1 MMDLMYE
8 IPSQENVEKVVVTKE
23 LIKEKNE
30 NFIKSEERK
39 EN

>member
-8 IPSQENVEKVVVTKE
+8 IPSQENVKEVVVTKE
-23 LIKEKNE
+23 LRKEKNE